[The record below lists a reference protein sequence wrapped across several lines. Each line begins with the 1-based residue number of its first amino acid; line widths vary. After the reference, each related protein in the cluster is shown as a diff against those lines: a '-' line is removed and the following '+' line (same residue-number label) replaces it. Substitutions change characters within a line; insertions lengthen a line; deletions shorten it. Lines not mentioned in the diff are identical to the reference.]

1 MRKMI
6 YKVCQWM
13 YFKRRLP
20 WKVWSPIYDRF
31 HVLFDI
37 DKKYL

>member
-6 YKVCQWM
+6 YKVFQKM
-13 YFKRRLP
+13 YFKGLIP
-20 WKVWSPIYDRF
+20 WKVWSPIYDHF